1 MKRPNIIFILT
12 DDQAQWAVGA
22 YGNKDIYTPNMDKLA
37 EEGML
42 FTQAF
47 TCPVCSPS
55 RAMIMTGLYPN
66 KVGIDDW
73 ISPDETEGI
82 SSDKPTMAEMLKRA
96 GYITG
101 LVGKWHLGKEQ
112 PYHPLNRGFDYFMG
126 FLGGGNS
133 PKDPVLEI
141 DGKEREVKGFTIE
154 IITKEAIRFIRE
166 NKDKPFAL
174 FFHTREPHMPYTP
187 TPPED
192 MSHYINKKLKVP
204 EVENFPKEELQERYR
219 GYYASI
225 SSIDRNMGYLLEELE
240 RLKLKEN
247 TIVIFMGDNGYMIG
261 HHGLETKGNAWYIG
275 TNIRRPNMFEYSIL
289 VPLII
294 RWPEVIEKGGVCK
307 ENVCSLD
314 FFPTLVDILR
324 MAGIEIS
331 MDLEFDGTSIFPL
344 LQGRNFKPHEE
355 IYLLYDMHHGAEAH
369 MRMLRAKEKK
379 LVLHYE
385 DENKHEFYDLKAD
398 PQEEENIFQREDIS
412 SIKEEF
418 ITKINMWRNEISDLF
433 NKEEK

>member
-1 MKRPNIIFILT
+1 MKKPNILFILT

-22 YGNKDIYTPNMDKLA
+22 YGNRDIYTPNMDKLA

-66 KVGIDDW
+66 KVSIDDW
-73 ISPDETEGI
+73 ISPEETEGI
-82 SSDKPTMAEMLKRA
+82 SPDKPTIAEILRRA

-101 LVGKWHLGKEQ
+101 LIGKWHLGKEQ
-112 PYHPLNRGFDYFMG
+112 LHHPLNRGFNYFMG
-126 FLGGGNS
+126 FLGGGNY
-133 PKDPVLEI
+133 PKDPVLEVER
-141 DGKEREVKGFTIE
+141 KEREVKGFTIE
-154 IITKEAIRFIRE
+154 IITKDAIRFINE

-187 TPPED
+187 TPQED
-192 MSHYINKKLKVP
+192 MAHYINKKLKVP
-204 EVENFPKEELQERYR
+204 ELENFPKEELQERYR

-225 SSIDRNMGYLLEELE
+225 SSIDRNIGYLLEELE
-240 RLKLKEN
+240 KLKLHEN

-261 HHGLETKGNAWYIG
+261 QHGLETKGNAWYIG

-294 RWPEVIEKGGVCK
+294 KWPEVIKKGNICK
-307 ENVCSLD
+307 EMVCSLD

-324 MAGIEIS
+324 MLGEEIPV
-331 MDLEFDGTSIFPL
+331 DLEFDGTSIFPI
-344 LQGRNFKPHEE
+344 LQGKNFKPREE
-355 IYLLYDMHHGAEAH
+355 IYLLYDMHHGLEAH
-369 MRMLRAKEKK
+369 MRMLRDEGKK
-379 LVLHYE
+379 LILHYE
-385 DENKHEFYDLKAD
+385 DEAKNEFYNLKAD
-398 PQEEENIFQREDIS
+398 PEEEKMYLEGKMLVLFKENLSQGLVYGE
-412 SIKEEF
+412 IK
-418 ITKINMWRNEISDLF
+418 
-433 NKEEK
+433 